1 MSVYSC
7 KSLDKSRDVKSSDL
21 FNDADE
27 SFSFVPAFSIKRDSL
42 FQVPCKAT

>member
-21 FNDADE
+21 VNDADE
-27 SFSFVPAFSIKRDSL
+27 SFSFVPAFSIKWDSL
-42 FQVPCKAT
+42 FSSSL